1 MLIGTNSSKL
11 DISSEK
17 QTRTI
22 SEKLSTYLANGDIVY
37 LYGNIGSGK
46 TTFVKYLINHLQEKN
61 KENVQEI
68 PSPTFNILNEYK
80 VKNLKIL
87 HYDLYRLKNYKDIL
101 ELGMFDNSK
110 EHIKIVEWPE
120 LIKIKP
126 KDRIDLFFKYTELE
140 DIRQVKITGFGKWK
154 DYKFN
159 EI

>member
-61 KENVQEI
+61 KENIQEI
-68 PSPTFNILNEYK
+68 SSPTFNILNEYK

-87 HYDLYRLKNYKDIL
+87 HYDLYRLKNIKELENIGHINHHKDKLI
-101 ELGMFDNSK
+101 F
-110 EHIKIVEWPE
+110 VEWPE
-120 LIKIKP
+120 LLEKKILNLIILNFEYEDNFSKRSLTITSRN
-126 KDRIDLFFKYTELE
+126 KKLIDEFK
-140 DIRQVKITGFGKWK
+140 
-154 DYKFN
+154 
-159 EI
+159 